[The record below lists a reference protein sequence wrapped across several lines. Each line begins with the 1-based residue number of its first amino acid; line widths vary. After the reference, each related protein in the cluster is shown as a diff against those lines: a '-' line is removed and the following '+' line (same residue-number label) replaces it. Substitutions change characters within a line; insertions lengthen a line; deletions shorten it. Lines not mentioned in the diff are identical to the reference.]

1 MKKKKSGIKEIESEN
16 KTQTVGRW
24 NYMAEPKKMRV
35 KIVSG
40 FQSNELEVKKNRM
53 NYENGRRDKK

>member
-24 NYMAEPKKMRV
+24 NYMAEPKKNE
-35 KIVSG
+35 SENCFG
-40 FQSNELEVKKNRM
+40 FSKQWTGSKKKSNELWKRTS
-53 NYENGRRDKK
+53 R